1 MNIKGHCKVELKD
14 VKTGRVEAQEHDNM
28 LTKALEYFYG
38 KGGFTNTSAMN
49 ASILRSN
56 ALYYMLGGVMCL
68 DTALEGSNEIVRV
81 PAGVGMTA
89 NGARDQLNSGA
100 PTELGSYNDTESG
113 WQQDGSLKMVWDW
126 TTSQGNGDIKS
137 VCLSSAFG
145 GFKGIGNKTSLES
158 KSNPWA
164 IGNYNSVSGLS
175 GISGIPLGYKDNKL
189 YSLQAITGVEKWT
202 IKVYDFPYSQID
214 IRDTSTAREVDEI
227 EVSIPSI
234 IQNLRASS
242 GSGGTQAVYGKMYTI
257 FQKGNHVYML
267 LLCSEGSYVA
277 SYWREYFNNDNPWYA
292 IDYDMANGIVSA
304 IALIPSNT
312 GIPALSDAQGA
323 NYLAGISDKWVIIG
337 NTAVEKANLA
347 NSIDIANAPASTSDY
362 NHRLLYTEDTNIFL
376 WGNSYGWRYDCVAE
390 KASPTNG
397 TFIGGIGNMTDN
409 PLMIFGGS
417 SLYRDPNYIATIF
430 NLESPVTKTADKT
443 MKVTY
448 VLRFS

>member
-68 DTALEGSNEIVRV
+68 DTALEESNEIVRV

-158 KSNPWA
+158 KSNPWN
-164 IGNYNSVSGLS
+164 ISNYNSVSALS
-175 GISGIPLGYKDNKL
+175 GISGIPLGYKDNKV
-189 YSLQAITGVEKWT
+189 YSLQAIAGVESWT
-202 IKVYDFPYSQID
+202 IKRYDFPYSQID
-214 IRDTSTAREVDEI
+214 IRDTSTAREIDEI
-227 EVSIPSI
+227 TVSIPSI
-234 IQNLRASS
+234 IQNLRTGDGSSS
-242 GSGGTQAVYGKMYTI
+242 GFGRYDAMRQI
-257 FQKGNHVYML
+257 FQKGDHVYILIMA
-267 LLCSEGSYVA
+267 SENSYIA
-277 SYWREYFNNDNPWYA
+277 TWWREYFSDEYPWYA
-292 IDYDMANGIVSA
+292 VDYDIANGTVSA
-304 IALIPSNT
+304 IALTPTNT
-312 GIPALSDAQGA
+312 GIPALPDAQGA

-347 NSIDIANAPASTSDY
+347 NAVEFEDAPTGTEDY
-362 NHRLLYTEDTNIFL
+362 NNRLLYTEDTNIFL
-376 WGNSYGWRYDCVAE
+376 WGSGYGWRYDCVAE

-397 TFIGGIGNMTDN
+397 TFIGGIGNMADN
-409 PLMIFGGS
+409 PLMRFAGS
-417 SLYRDPNYIATIF
+417 ALYRDPNYIATIF